1 MPGFNLKQARAQLDT
16 VVRQLGEEYPKT
28 DEGMSLRLTPPGLV
42 DPNLRSAVIAFSGAL
57 MLTVLLVLLIACTNL
72 ASLLLARATQRRK
85 EIAVRMAIG
94 ATRARLAWQLL
105 TESVMLSVT
114 GAAFGLAIGQALILV
129 ARASLPRTDFA
140 LTLDVR
146 MDWRVVSFLVWLV
159 GVTGLSLVRV
169 PTMQTCCSDVLM
181 LWQV

>member
-1 MPGFNLKQARAQLDT
+1 GRLKPGINLEQARAQLNT
-16 VVRQLGEEYPKT
+16 VARQLGQEYPKT

-94 ATRARLAWQLL
+94 ATRARLAWQRSEEHTSELQSPYDLVCRLL
-105 TESVMLSVT
+105 LEKKKKLTATLS
-114 GAAFGLAIGQALILV
+114 
-129 ARASLPRTDFA
+129 
-140 LTLDVR
+140 
-146 MDWRVVSFLVWLV
+146 
-159 GVTGLSLVRV
+159 
-169 PTMQTCCSDVLM
+169 
-181 LWQV
+181 